1 MAISKVVFGNNTLI
15 DITDSDVTP
24 DNLLLGNTGYKKD
37 GSKVQGNVGI
47 KVEGNKLIFN
57 GPIFSVS
64 GRAVVIGN
72 SVSGR
77 TLNLI

>member
-1 MAISKVVFGNNTLI
+1 MAINKVVYGERTLL

-24 DNLLLGNTGYKKD
+24 NNLLLGNVGYKKN
-37 GSKVQGNVGI
+37 GERIQGNVGI